1 MPINDVLIM
10 DNNVACLPGKVG
22 EVWIRGPNV
31 MKGYWKDADATAK
44 VSTPLYMKV
53 LFDGFVGVD

>member
-10 DNNVACLPGKVG
+10 DNNIACPPGKVG

-44 VSTPLYMKV
+44 VIIHSVYMRA
-53 LFDGFVGVD
+53 LFLCF